1 MKIPPM
7 RRYTKPCRF
16 KDRDGNSCHGKAKAH
31 GLCTGHLDQLDRGKE
46 LTPLLGRHGRKHDGC
61 TFPGCDKP
69 HQHGGLCTGHNT
81 QLRRG
86 QSLRPLGPW
95 GRAANP
101 EGRWV
106 DPKGYVYIK
115 CPVENHPNAK
125 SKRGWIA
132 EHVWVMTEMLGRPL
146 RQGESVHHRNLL
158 KGDNR
163 PENLELWTSHQ
174 PRGTSVADMLAW
186 CWWFIDQYSYA
197 PEWAAFPGGPLSEN
211 GAESAVDQDRRLY
224 PAEHTGQSTDTEV
237 RSESGLW

>member
-1 MKIPPM
+1 
-7 RRYTKPCRF
+7 
-16 KDRDGNSCHGKAKAH
+16 
-31 GLCTGHLDQLDRGKE
+31 
-46 LTPLLGRHGRKHDGC
+46 
-61 TFPGCDKP
+61 
-69 HQHGGLCTGHNT
+69 
-81 QLRRG
+81 
-86 QSLRPLGPW
+86 
-95 GRAANP
+95 
-101 EGRWV
+101 
-106 DPKGYVYIK
+106 
-115 CPVENHPNAK
+115 
-125 SKRGWIA
+125 
-132 EHVWVMTEMLGRPL
+132 MTEMLGRPL
-146 RQGESVHHRNLL
+146 CQGESVHHRNLL